1 VLYPHSS
8 FLAEAIGKGRT
19 FVIEVQKQIK
29 AQFHVQ
35 MIVLKSLMFFIYEIL
50 LAKKQ
55 EQRQVQIVI
64 GSKNL
69 MLVIQSWSRY

>member
-1 VLYPHSS
+1 
-8 FLAEAIGKGRT
+8 
-19 FVIEVQKQIK
+19 VIEVQKQIK

-55 EQRQVQIVI
+55 EQRQVQ
-64 GSKNL
+64 
-69 MLVIQSWSRY
+69 MLVIEIEIQISVLLLGIGRREL